1 MKKIENLTAEQ
12 ERAIKPFADSWI
24 NRLDKGAPVDKA
36 EAIRL
41 IKKLYSF
48 SKLKEPEVLIVNSP
62 LGAQLAAM
70 LLKNNTAINN
80 VRQNVRE
87 NVRQNVRRSRRSG
100 NHKNYN
106 RFLTGRKSGKSAQN
120 NQRKLE

>member
-70 LLKNNTAINN
+70 L
-80 VRQNVRE
+80 
-87 NVRQNVRRSRRSG
+87 
-100 NHKNYN
+100 
-106 RFLTGRKSGKSAQN
+106 
-120 NQRKLE
+120 